1 VIYVFNIS
9 LSDSHKINLRVRVFP
24 NPAIDTGFQRN
35 KVEKTS
41 LIR

>member
-1 VIYVFNIS
+1 MP
-9 LSDSHKINLRVRVFP
+9 SDVP
-24 NPAIDTGFQRN
+24 NPAIDTEFQRN